1 MSKLIEK
8 TVSKTKLISLIL
20 AVVVALGVVIAA
32 VFGFNSSL
40 ISSDKQLLTVE
51 MNRVTYKND
60 KEEIETLCEDNFET
74 AGVCYL
80 QKLDTKLSG
89 DEGKIV
95 YVFEKDADLTAVKS
109 GIESAATAENGLVVS
124 VNESSV
130 LSNVTD
136 GYYVRNG
143 IALAVFAVFALV
155 YVSLRYKLS
164 MGITMA
170 ATLVAS
176 AGLTTAL
183 AAFTRI
189 PVNYS
194 FVYVLAV
201 ALFVTVIAT
210 LLTFN
215 KIRENA
221 KLDAYQEMDA
231 KQAVVS
237 SVAVKETLTFGGVAV
252 GALVVLGGLT
262 AAFGVWNIVW
272 FAILSLLAVVC
283 SIAVSL
289 LFAPAL
295 YSSLQKRVDKKA
307 AERARYDYKKPAKK
321 EETKDEQSA

>member
-20 AVVVALGVVIAA
+20 AVVVALGIVIAA

-60 KEEIETLCEDNFET
+60 KEEIETLCEDKFT
-74 AGVCYL
+74 AAGVCYL

-109 GIESAATAENGLVVS
+109 GIESEATAENGLVVS
-124 VNESSV
+124 LNGTSV

-143 IALAVFAVFALV
+143 IALAVFAVLALV

-164 MGITMA
+164 MGITLA
-170 ATLVAS
+170 ASLVAS
-176 AGLTTAL
+176 VGLTVAL

-201 ALFVTVIAT
+201 ALAVTVIVT

-221 KLDAYQEMDA
+221 KLDAYKEMDA

-237 SVAVKETLTFGGVAV
+237 SVAVKETLTFGAVAV

-283 SIAVSL
+283 SVAVAL

-295 YSSLQKRVDKKA
+295 YSSVQKRVDKKA